1 MSVWKP
7 FYSEEN
13 PTLAFAARELTDHMA
28 LLSIPEDR
36 CQPVALRVDP
46 ELPGDSYRYAFS
58 QEGGYVLGSN
68 SRSVLL
74 GVYAYLR
81 DLGFVFALPG
91 KEGTIVPTLSS
102 PAQLYREEKGHTA
115 DFRHRGVCI
124 EGADSLENVL
134 DMIDW
139 LPKIGFNAFFIQ
151 FGKPDVFFERWY
163 RHENNPLLVPEEKT
177 REELDAMEET
187 VTRAMKLRG
196 ILDHRVGHGWIAEA
210 LGYANTGW
218 REEEKPLAAE
228 LVPLTALLGGKRG
241 LWANCPTN
249 TNLCYSRPE
258 ARQLLNEQ
266 VVAYAKAHPETDY
279 VHFWLADS
287 FNNVCEC
294 EACAATTVS
303 DQYVTMLNEL
313 DEMLTREGL
322 DTRIVF
328 LLYQELL
335 YAPLKEKLK
344 NSGRFCLMFA
354 PISRT
359 FEKSY
364 PLDGE
369 RAAVKPYIRNRLQ
382 LPERVEENLAHY
394 SSWKETYCGD
404 SFFFDY
410 PLGRAHYGD
419 LGYMKIARVIYEDIH
434 ALKALDTNGYM
445 SCQELRAANPPAFPN
460 FVMGMALLDGSIS
473 YEQLKQTY
481 FEAMFGSRWQ
491 VVTDYLEEL
500 SRLSD
505 TDYFNNHGPR
515 LRPDLA
521 DRFRQ
526 LEATVDRFLAENPRT
541 DGQWGY
547 LHFHGEYCR
556 LLSRALERLCLGDR
570 EGAGEAFRR
579 FCDYIRARETRHQP
593 RLDVYRVIH
602 VATNYTGFPR
612 E

>member
-7 FYSEEN
+7 CYPKED
-13 PTLAFAARELTDHMA
+13 PTLAFAARELTAHMA
-28 LLSIPEDR
+28 LLPLDENRDL
-36 CQPVALRVDP
+36 PVVLGVDKT
-46 ELPGDSYRYAFS
+46 LPGDSYRYGFAR
-58 QEGGYVLGSN
+58 EGGYIQGSN

-91 KEGTIVPTLSS
+91 KKGTFA
-102 PAQLYREEKGHTA
+102 PAVSGFEDLLREERVHTA
-115 DFRHRGVCI
+115 DFAHRGVCI

-139 LPKIGFNAFFIQ
+139 LPKVGFNAFFIQ

-163 RHENNPLLVPEEKT
+163 RHENNPLLPPEEKT

-187 VTRAMKLRG
+187 VTRAMALRG

-218 REEEKPLAAE
+218 REEEKPLAPE
-228 LVPLTALLGGKRG
+228 LIPLTALLGGKRG

-258 ARQLLNEQ
+258 ARRLLNER
-266 VVAYAKAHPETDY
+266 VVEYAKAHPETDY

-294 EACAATTVS
+294 DACTATTVS

-313 DEMLTREGL
+313 DELLTREGL
-322 DTRIVF
+322 NTRIVF

-335 YAPLKEKLK
+335 YAPVKERL
-344 NSGRFCLMFA
+344 NNPERFCLMFA

-359 FEKSY
+359 FERSY
-364 PLDGE
+364 PLAGE
-369 RAAVKPYIRNRLQ
+369 RAAVKPYVRNRLQ
-382 LPERVEENLAHY
+382 LPETVEENLAHY
-394 SSWKETYCGD
+394 FSWLDTYAGD

-419 LGYMKIARVIYEDIH
+419 LGYMKIARVIYDDIH
-434 ALKALDTNGYM
+434 ALKTLGTNGYM
-445 SCQELRAANPPAFPN
+445 SCQELRAANPTAFPN
-460 FVMGMALLDGSIS
+460 FVMGQALLDSSIS
-473 YEQLKQTY
+473 YEALKKTY
-481 FEAMFGSRWQ
+481 FGAMFGPRWRE
-491 VVTDYLEEL
+491 VTEYLEEL

-521 DRFRQ
+521 KRYAQ
-526 LEATVDRFLAENPRT
+526 VEGAVDRFLKAHPPIDES
-541 DGQWGY
+541 WEY
-547 LHFHGEYCR
+547 LHFHGIYCC
-556 LLSRALERLCLGDR
+556 LLARALERLCLGDR
-570 EGAGEAFRR
+570 DGAQDAFRE
-579 FCDYIRARETRHQP
+579 FCDYIRVREPERQP
-593 RLDVYRVIH
+593 RLDVYRVIN
-602 VATNYTGFPR
+602 VATNYTGFPKI
-612 E
+612 

>member
-7 FYSEEN
+7 CCIVEE
-13 PTLAFAARELTDHMA
+13 PTLIFASQELTAHMEMLTVTGVEPLPVELGLDDA
-28 LLSIPEDR
+28 LT
-36 CQPVALRVDP
+36 
-46 ELPGDSYRYAFS
+46 GDSYRYAFTR
-58 QEGGYVLGSN
+58 EGGYVYGSN
-68 SRSVLL
+68 GRSVLL

-91 KEGTIVPTLSS
+91 KEGTFVPALTSM
-102 PAQLYREEKGHTA
+102 EELLRPETRHTA
-115 DFRHRGVCI
+115 DFGHRGICI

-134 DMIDW
+134 DMVDW
-139 LPKIGFNAFFIQ
+139 LPKNGFNAFFIQ

-163 RHENNPLLVPEEKT
+163 NHENNPLLPPEPKT
-177 REELDAMEET
+177 REALDAMEGSI
-187 VTRAMKLRG
+187 TRAMALRG

-210 LGYANTGW
+210 LGYRNTGW
-218 REEEKPLAAE
+218 REEERPLAPE
-228 LVPLTALLGGKRG
+228 LIPLTAQLNGKRG
-241 LWANCPTN
+241 LFSNCPTN

-258 ARQLLNEQ
+258 ARRLLNEQ
-266 VVAYAKAHPETDY
+266 VVRYAKAHPETDY

-287 FNNVCEC
+287 YNTICEC
-294 EACAATTVS
+294 EDCAATTLA

-313 DEMLTREGL
+313 DEMLTQEGL

-335 YAPLKEKLK
+335 YAPLQAKLR
-344 NSGRFCLMFA
+344 NPERFCLMFA

-364 PLDGE
+364 PVDGE

-382 LPERVEENLAHY
+382 LPETVEENLAHY
-394 SSWKETYCGD
+394 FNWKDTYNGD

-419 LGYMKIARVIYEDIH
+419 LGYMKIAKVIYDDVH
-434 ALKALDTNGYM
+434 ALKALGTNGYM
-445 SCQELRAANPPAFPN
+445 SCQELRAANPTAFPN
-460 FVMGMALLDGSIS
+460 YVMGQSLLDGSIS
-473 YEQLKQTY
+473 YEQMKKTY
-481 FEAMFGSRWQ
+481 FQAMFGGEWEQ
-491 VVTDYLEEL
+491 VTDYLEDI

-521 DRFRQ
+521 ERFSQVEKRV
-526 LEATVDRFLAENPRT
+526 EDFLAGHPRT
-541 DGQWGY
+541 DGQWEY
-547 LHFHGEYCR
+547 LRFHGEYCR
-556 LLSRALERLCLGDR
+556 LLSRALGQLCLGDR
-570 EGAGEAFRR
+570 EGAGTAFRE
-579 FCDYIRARETRHQP
+579 FCGYIQAQETARQS
-593 RLDVYRVIH
+593 RLDVYRVIE

-612 E
+612 P